1 MAGVFL
7 LQNRGCKTQAGYA
20 CFCCFFKYKKLH
32 AVMVNVTMPVSK
44 NQLAIP
50 QPSATG
56 PEIKSPTGM
65 ARDITLPIREKARPC
80 ACDGMVSCI

>member
-1 MAGVFL
+1 
-7 LQNRGCKTQAGYA
+7 
-20 CFCCFFKYKKLH
+20 
-32 AVMVNVTMPVSK
+32 MVNVTMPVSK